1 MSMNNS
7 MRASDSPAHER
18 LPCKYME
25 EKNIVAVSIKHE
37 HCVQKNNLI
46 DITYKMLKYICIYG
60 IS

>member
-1 MSMNNS
+1 

-46 DITYKMLKYICIYG
+46 DITYKLLKYICIYG